1 MALERLK
8 ELCFLN
14 GIELKDEHLEKF
26 ERYKELLKKWGRKIN
41 LTSILNDREIEE
53 KHFFD
58 SLLGLKAFEVY
69 GFNPEGKSFCDVGSG
84 AGFPGVPLAIV
95 LKNST
100 FTLVESRHKKCVF
113 LEQLRREL
121 RLSNVKVSCC
131 RIEEHEGDYDML
143 LMRAV
148 KDPKNAVKMTEHL
161 LKRGALLCIYRGK
174 EEFKGEL
181 PEYKLRKV
189 SLELA
194 GVNFKR
200 QFLIIHPPF
209 STSPLSKEES

>member
-1 MALERLK
+1 MALERLR
-8 ELCFLN
+8 ELCLLN
-14 GIELKDEHLEKF
+14 GIELKEEHIEKF
-26 ERYKELLKKWGRKIN
+26 EKYKELLKKWGRKIN
-41 LTSILNDREIEE
+41 LTSILSDREIEE

-95 LKNST
+95 LGSST

-113 LEQLRREL
+113 LEQLKREL
-121 RLSNVKVSCC
+121 GLSNVKVSCS

-148 KDPKNAVKMTEHL
+148 EDPKGAVEITEHL
-161 LKRGALLCIYRGK
+161 LKRGATLCIYRGK

-181 PEYKLRKV
+181 PGYELKHV
-189 SLELA
+189 SLKFS
-194 GVNFKR
+194 GVSFKR
-200 QFLIIHPPF
+200 HFLFI
-209 STSPLSKEES
+209 K

>member
-8 ELCFLN
+8 ELCLLN
-14 GIELKDEHLEKF
+14 GIELKDEQLEKF
-26 ERYKELLKKWGRKIN
+26 ERYKELLKKWGKKIN

-69 GFNPEGKSFCDVGSG
+69 GFNPQGKSFCDVGSG

-95 LKNST
+95 LENSS

-113 LEQLRREL
+113 LEQLKREL
-121 RLSNVKVSCC
+121 GLSNVNVFCS
-131 RIEEHEGDYDML
+131 RVEEHDGNYDIL

-148 KDPKNAVKMTEHL
+148 KDPKGAVEITEHL
-161 LKRGALLCIYRGK
+161 LKKGALLCIYRGK
-174 EEFKGEL
+174 EEFRGEL
-181 PEYKLRKV
+181 LGYELRCI
-189 SLELA
+189 SLRLS
-194 GVNFKR
+194 GVDFKR
-200 QFLIIHPPF
+200 HFLFI
-209 STSPLSKEES
+209 KK

>member
-1 MALERLK
+1 MALERLR
-8 ELCFLN
+8 ELCLLN

-26 ERYKELLKKWGRKIN
+26 EKYKELLKKWGKKIN
-41 LTSILNDREIEE
+41 LTSILSDREIEE

-58 SLLGLKAFEVY
+58 SLLGLKAFETY

-95 LKNST
+95 LESST
-100 FTLVESRHKKCVF
+100 FTLIESRHKKCVF
-113 LEQLRREL
+113 LEQLKREL
-121 RLSNVKVSCC
+121 GLSNVKVSCS

-148 KDPKNAVKMTEHL
+148 EDPKGAVEITEHL
-161 LKRGALLCIYRGK
+161 LKRGATLCIYRGK

-181 PEYKLRKV
+181 PGYKLRHV
-189 SLELA
+189 SLKLS
-194 GVNFKR
+194 GVSFKR
-200 QFLIIHPPF
+200 HFLFI
-209 STSPLSKEES
+209 K

>member
-1 MALERLK
+1 MALERLR
-8 ELCFLN
+8 ELCLLN
-14 GIELKDEHLEKF
+14 GIELKEEHLEKF
-26 ERYKELLKKWGRKIN
+26 EKYKELLKKWGRKIN
-41 LTSILNDREIEE
+41 LTSILSDREIEE

-95 LKNST
+95 LGSST

-113 LEQLRREL
+113 LEQLKREL
-121 RLSNVKVSCC
+121 GLSNVKVSCS

-148 KDPKNAVKMTEHL
+148 EDPKGAVEITEHL
-161 LKRGALLCIYRGK
+161 LKKKATLCIYRGK

-181 PEYKLRKV
+181 PGYELKHV
-189 SLELA
+189 SLKLS
-194 GVNFKR
+194 GVSFKR
-200 QFLIIHPPF
+200 HFLFI
-209 STSPLSKEES
+209 K